1 MACKLPGSI
10 LKRQVKCF
18 LFHKSFAHFI
28 LKTSQGNVQTFCRT
42 VSMQERGNGIWVD
55 LLASPIS
62 TAFPVSVS
70 PSIAMRTVRRA
81 NCFWRVINRECRFN
95 LAHLSHLF
103 SPRVRTDWKTRHQ
116 WIFTQL
122 VFKATVGQWTNV
134 DQATGWAPP
143 LPKKRK
149 EAISQKGN
157 AWRLLIDIPSGYSS
171 LNTANY
177 RFRRIKYQ
185 LKS

>member
-1 MACKLPGSI
+1 M
-10 LKRQVKCF
+10 
-18 LFHKSFAHFI
+18 
-28 LKTSQGNVQTFCRT
+28 
-42 VSMQERGNGIWVD
+42 GNGIWGN
-55 LLASPIS
+55 LPPPIS
-62 TAFPVSVS
+62 TTFSFCRNPQFWPHFAFHQC
-70 PSIAMRTVRRA
+70 TVRVILCA
-81 NCFWRVINRECRFN
+81 NCFWRLINRECRFN

-103 SPRVRTDWKTRHQ
+103 EPRAETDWKTRHQ

-134 DQATGWAPP
+134 DQTTGWAPP

-157 AWRLLIDIPSGYSS
+157 AWRPLIDISSGYSS

>member
-1 MACKLPGSI
+1 MHQPWMDASAQLWSA
-10 LKRQVKCF
+10 F
-18 LFHKSFAHFI
+18 
-28 LKTSQGNVQTFCRT
+28 
-42 VSMQERGNGIWVD
+42 MQEIGNGTWGTH
-55 LLASPIS
+55 PQFRPH
-62 TAFPVSVS
+62 FPSFCHRS
-70 PSIAMRTVRRA
+70 DSLRA

-103 SPRVRTDWKTRHQ
+103 SPGVGTDWKTRHQ

-134 DQATGWAPP
+134 DQTTGWAPP

-157 AWRLLIDIPSGYSS
+157 AWRPLIDISSGYSS